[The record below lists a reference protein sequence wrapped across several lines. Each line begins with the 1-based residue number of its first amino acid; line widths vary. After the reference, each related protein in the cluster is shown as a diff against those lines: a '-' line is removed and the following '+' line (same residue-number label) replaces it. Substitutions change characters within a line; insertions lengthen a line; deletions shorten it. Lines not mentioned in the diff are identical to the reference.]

1 MKKIFILFTLLFGSI
16 ISYAQDLYLV
26 KLKTKEN
33 TANYFSNPLQMLSQR
48 ALDRRAKYNIQ
59 LDEKDI
65 PISTTRIQQIKNLD
79 LAYIGQTKWLNTI
92 MVEITDPS
100 IVTALTN
107 LSFVES
113 VKTMVRNSS
122 GTPSQKKEPKWIDL
136 NANKTEFNYGYAAEF
151 INQINLKPLHQ
162 AGFMGNGVFVGVIDA
177 GFPNVNTISAFE
189 KLRSE
194 NRIFDTYDF
203 VENKKDVYGADNH
216 GTMVLSTMAAEVDG
230 DYVGSAPKATYSLY
244 RSEDNNSET
253 PKELIYWIQAAER
266 ADSVG
271 VDVINTSL
279 GYTEF
284 DDPRYNY
291 TYADMDG
298 KTTLISQGAEV
309 GASRGILLV
318 NAAGNEGNN
327 PWKMISA
334 PADVKDVFTIGANT
348 SSKNPASFTSFGPNS
363 ANVLKPNVSALGQN
377 IVVYNPTGDL
387 SYSNGTSFASPV
399 TAGAMAVML
408 QKFPK
413 VSLDILKDNV
423 QKSAHLSANPS
434 YQLGYGIPDYEKANQ
449 ELLAINEVSIQNQV
463 KIYPNP
469 FIDILNIQSK
479 NEIKA
484 IEIYNLVGQKL
495 ISSNNQKTIST
506 SQLKSGIYLIK
517 VLDNKANVFTEKVIK
532 K

>member
-1 MKKIFILFTLLFGSI
+1 MKKIFTFYILFFGVLF
-16 ISYAQDLYLV
+16 SYAQDLYLV
-26 KLKTKEN
+26 KLKPKEN
-33 TANYFSNPLQMLSQR
+33 TANYFANPLQMLSQR
-48 ALDRRAKYNIQ
+48 ALDRRTKYNIQ

-65 PISTTRIQQIKNLD
+65 PISTTRIQEIKKLNLV
-79 LAYIGQTKWLNTI
+79 YVGKTKWLNTI
-92 MVEITDPS
+92 MVEITNPS
-100 IVTALTN
+100 IVTTLAN

-122 GTPSQKKEPKWIDL
+122 GATFQKKEPKWTDL
-136 NANKTEFNYGYAAEF
+136 NSKKANYNYGYAEEF

-162 AGFMGNGVFVGVIDA
+162 AGFMGKGVFVGVIDA
-177 GFPNVNTISAFE
+177 GFPGVNTISAFA

-203 VENKKDVYGADNH
+203 VEKKQNVDGADSH
-216 GTMVLSTMAAEVDG
+216 GTMVLSTMAAEVD
-230 DYVGSAPKATYSLY
+230 DNYVGSAPKATYSLY

-284 DDPRYNY
+284 DDPRYDY
-291 TYADMDG
+291 KYADMDG

-318 NAAGNEGNN
+318 NAAGNEGND

-334 PADVKDVFTIGANT
+334 PADAKNVFTIGAND
-348 SSKNPASFTSFGPNS
+348 SSKNPADFTSFGPN
-363 ANVLKPNVSALGQN
+363 AVGILKPNVSALGQN
-377 IVVYNPTGDL
+377 IVVYLPSGSLT
-387 SYSNGTSFASPV
+387 YSNGTSFASPV
-399 TAGAMAVML
+399 TAGAMAVIL

-413 VSLDILKDNV
+413 VPLENLKDNV
-423 QKSAHLSANPS
+423 QKSAHLFGNPT
-434 YQLGYGIPDYEKANQ
+434 YQLGYGIPNYEKANQ
-449 ELLAINEVSIQNQV
+449 ELLAVSEVSTPNQL

-469 FIDILNIQSK
+469 FKDELHIQSN
-479 NEIKA
+479 NEIKM

-495 ISSNNQKTIST
+495 IRSINQKSIST
-506 SQLKSGIYLIK
+506 TQLKSGIYLIK
-517 VLDNKANVFTEKVIK
+517 VTDNKGITFTEKVIK